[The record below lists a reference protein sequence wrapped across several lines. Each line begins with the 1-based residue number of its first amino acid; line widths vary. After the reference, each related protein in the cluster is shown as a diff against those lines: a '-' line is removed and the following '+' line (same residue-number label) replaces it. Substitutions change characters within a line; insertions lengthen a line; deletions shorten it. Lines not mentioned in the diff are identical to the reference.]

1 MAGAAAAVLRSVAR
15 RSKTPMLV
23 GARSLARPQP
33 QPQSASAVLSP
44 RLPFDGGLRRRQE
57 LPPRAMS
64 ARLFSSGSPGSANTN
79 PSPPCKEP
87 AIGVGDKNKEL
98 PALELQRQIVY
109 KQGELLQLLLQVHGG
124 SSPSFS
130 DSEKLIKEKG
140 QLIHLLREFHAKT
153 QCRETPELDAVVRF
167 VTRAAFFCSFAT
179 IFMLVTM

>member
-23 GARSLARPQP
+23 GARSLPRPQP

-44 RLPFDGGLRRRQE
+44 RLPFDGGLRRRRE

-64 ARLFSSGSPGSANTN
+64 ARLFSSGSPGSTNTN

-87 AIGVGDKNKEL
+87 AIGIGDKNKEL

-167 VTRAAFFCSFAT
+167 VTRAAFVCSFAT